1 MIKVPTLEQQ
11 RAEIGFDYDKII
23 LLLFCQTE
31 FDQVMEKREKKVDK
45 ELFDITQIEGF
56 LQMTDEQRYEVINAM
71 PTTLQLALMD
81 EGGIL
86 DDKHKTIGHKHKL
99 KKIPVSKESKKW
111 QCISKVSKT
120 KCKNEMTEE
129 E

>member
-31 FDQVMEKREKKVDK
+31 FDQVMEKRKHKVEK
-45 ELFDITQIEGF
+45 ELFDIEQIKGF

-86 DDKHKTIGHKHKL
+86 DDKH
-99 KKIPVSKESKKW
+99 
-111 QCISKVSKT
+111 
-120 KCKNEMTEE
+120 
-129 E
+129 